1 MARQQDESVLLY
13 SGVSAQVIRQ
23 QEAINLTTVSYYKGD
38 CVHIDDT
45 GYITLSAGKFILG
58 MAQTR
63 CTGVDYVDADVELV
77 DFNALYL
84 ITAGANT
91 AVARANIGETCDI
104 TYTVNAH
111 VHAAST
117 TNSVICVVGI
127 YEGNDATTDGGRY
140 IFRFNAAEV
149 VAGT

>member
-13 SGVSAQVIRQ
+13 SGVSAPVIKQ
-23 QEAINLTTVSYYKGD
+23 QEATGLSTTTYYKGD
-38 CVHIDDT
+38 CVHIDNS
-45 GYITLSAGKFILG
+45 GYITIATGKFILG
-58 MAQTR
+58 MAVSR
-63 CTGVDYVDADVELV
+63 CTGVDYVDADVELI

-84 ITAGANT
+84 ITAGAST
-91 AVARANIGETCDI
+91 AVARATIGETCDI
-104 TYTVNAH
+104 TYTPDAH